1 MIHLDSFHIY
11 SFRLLKMQ
19 KWHFQVFVL
28 LFPFLLIAQTKQKD
42 LEERKK
48 ALIEQIKQMS
58 ELRSQ
63 QTQQRK
69 STILQIEEANEKIQ
83 MRSRLIQITQ
93 QQANLLSKEIDENEK
108 QLNTLQKELVF
119 HKQEYA
125 KLIKQS
131 YKSKSSQNRL
141 MFLLSSESFWQGY
154 KRLD

>member
-108 QLNTLQKELVF
+108 VHQTDSDKGTGPKFGLFSCFVHIPLY
-119 HKQEYA
+119 H
-125 KLIKQS
+125 
-131 YKSKSSQNRL
+131 SK
-141 MFLLSSESFWQGY
+141 
-154 KRLD
+154 KK